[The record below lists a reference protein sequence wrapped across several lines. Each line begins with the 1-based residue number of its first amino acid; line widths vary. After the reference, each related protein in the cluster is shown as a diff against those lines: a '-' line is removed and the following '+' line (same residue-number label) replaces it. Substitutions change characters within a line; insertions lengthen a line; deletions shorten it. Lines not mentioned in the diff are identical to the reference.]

1 MPAKNRVGITAQLT
15 PGVDDD
21 LIAWRESLPDQG
33 RNQSVKAMLRAAIGL
48 PQNGDDLPDQDTDD
62 LRAIVEAQAAEIEQ
76 LRGMLANVPRLI
88 ESAVSARLAQHT
100 APAAAGVEPSALSDL
115 RQAVND
121 SFEVVTGHIND
132 LYSQL
137 DAMNARIAAAGV
149 LPAESMT
156 SAEIE
161 TTPRLDDQE
170 LAQRANK
177 LKKASW

>member
-62 LRAIVEAQAAEIEQ
+62 LHAIVAAQAAEIEQ
-76 LRGMLANVPRLI
+76 LRAMLANVPRLI

-115 RQAVND
+115 RQDISASFDAVHD
-121 SFEVVTGHIND
+121 DIQELF
-132 LYSQL
+132 
-137 DAMNARIAAAGV
+137 ARVDTLTKQIAAGV